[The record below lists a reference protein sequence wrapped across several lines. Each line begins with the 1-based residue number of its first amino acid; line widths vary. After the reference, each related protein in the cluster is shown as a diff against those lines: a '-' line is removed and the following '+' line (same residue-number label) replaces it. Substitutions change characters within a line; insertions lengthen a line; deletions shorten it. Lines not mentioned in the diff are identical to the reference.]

1 MGGGDRNYKITVGR
15 VECKKKI
22 IRYYFNSPI
31 VSVVGNRPA
40 ALKLRYEEI
49 ELEKKLFLEC
59 PLEPL
64 QKVWCN

>member
-1 MGGGDRNYKITVGR
+1 MQ
-15 VECKKKI
+15 KKI
-22 IRYYFNSPI
+22 IWYYFNSPI
-31 VSVVGNRPA
+31 VSVVGNKPA